1 MPGKKIVMIISA
13 EISYYPLKDKYLMP
27 IQQFIDNLGAYN
39 ELFVR
44 PNGMSTHVVGD
55 YEQVFVALTTEI
67 KKAFEVPDSVFVIKL
82 LNTDMRG
89 IE

>member
-1 MPGKKIVMIISA
+1 MIISA
-13 EISYYPLKDKYLMP
+13 EISYYPLKDKYLVP
-27 IQQFIDNLGAYN
+27 IQQFIDRIDAYS

-44 PNGMSTHVVGD
+44 PNGMSTHVIGEYD
-55 YEQVFVALTTEI
+55 QVFLALTTEI
-67 KKAFEVPDSVFVIKL
+67 KRAFEVPDSVFVIKL